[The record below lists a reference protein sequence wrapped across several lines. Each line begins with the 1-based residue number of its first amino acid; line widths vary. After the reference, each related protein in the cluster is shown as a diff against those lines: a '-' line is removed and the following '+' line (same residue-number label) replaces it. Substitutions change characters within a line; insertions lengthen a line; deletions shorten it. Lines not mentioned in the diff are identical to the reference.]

1 LHEYVGEERGVFEVI
16 LCDSLLQ
23 ATIKGMPF
31 EEWGDPGTIYKVLYV
46 WRRAAQNVIVHNEMR
61 LARKARPPNFRLA
74 GTFWVSI
81 CLGSL

>member
-1 LHEYVGEERGVFEVI
+1 MNMLVRKEECLQLYCVI
-16 LCDSLLQ
+16 LYCKI
-23 ATIKGMPF
+23 IKGMPF

-46 WRRAAQNVIVHNEMR
+46 RRRAAQNVIVQNEMR

>member
-1 LHEYVGEERGVFEVI
+1 VFTVI
-16 LCDSLLQ
+16 LFDSLLQ

-31 EEWGDPGTIYKVLYV
+31 EEWRDPDTIYKELYV
-46 WRRAAQNVIVHNEMR
+46 WRRAAQNVIVQNEMR

-74 GTFWVSI
+74 GIFWVSI